1 MKFKRIYISCLYVQL
16 IVLQNSVGAKKE
28 AVAVWLDSLFDLQS
42 MRLKKGKLWHIHFGQ
57 YMSIPERAPW
67 FLWGVT
73 EHEDHPATFQCRK
86 LTLVHGI
93 CVKSK
98 SVNAMRLF
106 KGPAVGQKQRTSSS
120 PDRAHMKLGFAV
132 HHTACFPGDMTPTYP
147 SCLRPN
153 LWIPNLNCELE
164 PARRPR
170 WVLCAKALTAAK
182 EIIRE
187 ICLCVW
193 AGFNSLLTS
202 VIWCGFFVWV
212 SVGMHAGGWFEQAK
226 EKWVKTIQI
235 TIILPL
241 QVMCKRATMT
251 ANPRYIRLQVQAK
264 QSCELP

>member
-1 MKFKRIYISCLYVQL
+1 MTKIVSCHAKEYAVVVWEVWAWARVVASSWVGSRQSCNFSKADAELQIHRSWMFNSDKEELKEVQLEWSLEEFTSHVYVQL

-42 MRLKKGKLWHIHFGQ
+42 MHLEKGKLWHIHFGQ
-57 YMSIPERAPW
+57 YTSIPERAPW

-73 EHEDHPATFQCRK
+73 EHEDHPATFQRRK

-120 PDRAHMKLGFAV
+120 PDRAHMKLGFAL

-182 EIIRE
+182 EIFRE
-187 ICLCVW
+187 I
-193 AGFNSLLTS
+193 SLS
-202 VIWCGFFVWV
+202 V
-212 SVGMHAGGWFEQAK
+212 FE
-226 EKWVKTIQI
+226 
-235 TIILPL
+235 
-241 QVMCKRATMT
+241 
-251 ANPRYIRLQVQAK
+251 
-264 QSCELP
+264 